1 MSRHSRT
8 RTGVALRVAL
18 ATVSTVIIIALMVVS
33 LVYRPSWLNPD
44 SSAISR
50 SLVSHTV
57 SPTQLETY
65 CPARMT
71 IADTE
76 AYGDSEYQASNGNV
90 ASSVRYTAFGSVF
103 RSSALTLGSED
114 TSSATTLNKPDAND
128 DDEIFV
134 ASGNVDDGAKLQDTR
149 LLASSDGTGAVSSV
163 MSWAT
168 DGDLKGVSAASCVAP
183 ALEQSFLVT
192 GTQAGMT
199 QQLVVANPSAKATS
213 LTVKVWGADAS
224 GALALSTGSTL
235 TVAANGET
243 VMNLAAAAAKQDALY
258 VTVSSDETPVAAIV
272 RSIAMDGLTAKGS
285 DYAVANNTASKK
297 LGFGALNEGDAVKL
311 YLFARQSADVTVS
324 WVDGKGLKQA
334 HRQTIEGDRAS
345 VIDLGDVPKGVTGII
360 ISSSQPISVSAKI
373 DDDGN
378 DGQSDFALVN
388 AASPSH
394 VSAVAIPDQASAKL
408 GVMNASDQEASAVL
422 RCYDA
427 DGKRIDERT
436 IALKAGAATMLDLAD
451 VDGTVAAV
459 SLNDDDGAMVWNG
472 RIGQED
478 VAKAKM
484 AGLSIIS
491 PVDLKETKERIWAN
505 ADMTVVR

>member
-8 RTGVALRVAL
+8 RAGVAMRVVL
-18 ATVSTVIIIALMVVS
+18 ATVSTLIIVALVVVS
-33 LVYRPSWLNPD
+33 LVYRPSWLKAD
-44 SSAISR
+44 SSAVSR
-50 SLVSHTV
+50 SSVSHTV

-103 RSSALTLGSED
+103 RSSALTLGSDD
-114 TSSATTLNKPDAND
+114 TSSATTLNKQDADD

-149 LLASSDGTGAVSSV
+149 LLTSNDGTGAVSSV

-168 DGDLKGVSAASCVAP
+168 DGDLKGVSAASCMSP

-192 GTQAGMT
+192 GTQTGMT

-213 LTVKVWGADAS
+213 LTVKVWGTDSS

-243 VMNLAAAAAKQDALY
+243 VMNLAAAASKQDALY
-258 VTVSSDETPVAAIV
+258 VTVSSAETPIAAII
-272 RSIAMDGLTAKGS
+272 RSIAMDGLTSKGS
-285 DYAVANNTASKK
+285 DYAAANNTASKR
-297 LGFGALNEGDAVKL
+297 LAFGALSEGDTVSL
-311 YLFARQSADVTVS
+311 YMFAHQTADLTVS
-324 WVDGKGLKQA
+324 WMDGKGLKQA
-334 HRQTIEGDRAS
+334 HRQTIEGNRAS
-345 VIDLGDVPKGVTGII
+345 VIDLGGVPKGATGLII
-360 ISSSQPISVSAKI
+360 DASQPVSASAKVE
-373 DDDGN
+373 DDGN
-378 DGQSDFALVN
+378 DGQADFALVN
-388 AASPSH
+388 ATGPSH
-394 VSAVAIPDQASAKL
+394 VSALAIPDQASAKL
-408 GVMNASDQEASAVL
+408 GVMNTSDQEASAVL

-436 IALKAGAATMLDLAD
+436 ITLKAGAATMLDLAD
-451 VDGTVAAV
+451 IDGAVAAA
-459 SLNDDDGAMVWNG
+459 SLDDDGGAMVWNG

-491 PVDLKETKERIWAN
+491 PVDLKETKEQIRAN

>member
-114 TSSATTLNKPDAND
+114 TSSATTLNKQDAND

-285 DYAVANNTASKK
+285 D
-297 LGFGALNEGDAVKL
+297 L
-311 YLFARQSADVTVS
+311 
-324 WVDGKGLKQA
+324 
-334 HRQTIEGDRAS
+334 
-345 VIDLGDVPKGVTGII
+345 
-360 ISSSQPISVSAKI
+360 
-373 DDDGN
+373 
-378 DGQSDFALVN
+378 
-388 AASPSH
+388 
-394 VSAVAIPDQASAKL
+394 
-408 GVMNASDQEASAVL
+408 
-422 RCYDA
+422 
-427 DGKRIDERT
+427 
-436 IALKAGAATMLDLAD
+436 
-451 VDGTVAAV
+451 
-459 SLNDDDGAMVWNG
+459 SL
-472 RIGQED
+472 IH
-478 VAKAKM
+478 
-484 AGLSIIS
+484 I
-491 PVDLKETKERIWAN
+491 
-505 ADMTVVR
+505 

>member
-1 MSRHSRT
+1 
-8 RTGVALRVAL
+8 
-18 ATVSTVIIIALMVVS
+18 
-33 LVYRPSWLNPD
+33 
-44 SSAISR
+44 
-50 SLVSHTV
+50 
-57 SPTQLETY
+57 
-65 CPARMT
+65 
-71 IADTE
+71 
-76 AYGDSEYQASNGNV
+76 
-90 ASSVRYTAFGSVF
+90 
-103 RSSALTLGSED
+103 
-114 TSSATTLNKPDAND
+114 
-128 DDEIFV
+128 
-134 ASGNVDDGAKLQDTR
+134 
-149 LLASSDGTGAVSSV
+149 
-163 MSWAT
+163 
-168 DGDLKGVSAASCVAP
+168 
-183 ALEQSFLVT
+183 
-192 GTQAGMT
+192 
-199 QQLVVANPSAKATS
+199 
-213 LTVKVWGADAS
+213 
-224 GALALSTGSTL
+224 
-235 TVAANGET
+235 
-243 VMNLAAAAAKQDALY
+243 
-258 VTVSSDETPVAAIV
+258 
-272 RSIAMDGLTAKGS
+272 MDGLTAKGS

-360 ISSSQPISVSAKI
+360 IS
-373 DDDGN
+373 
-378 DGQSDFALVN
+378 
-388 AASPSH
+388 PSH

-436 IALKAGAATMLDLAD
+436 ITLKAGAATMLDLAD

>member
-114 TSSATTLNKPDAND
+114 TSSATTLNKQDAND

-168 DGDLKGVSAASCVAP
+168 MKNRVRELRT
-183 ALEQSFLVT
+183 E
-192 GTQAGMT
+192 AGMT

-311 YLFARQSADVTVS
+311 YLFARRSADVTVS

-436 IALKAGAATMLDLAD
+436 ITLKAGAATMLDLAD
-451 VDGTVAAV
+451 VDGTVTAV

>member
-1 MSRHSRT
+1 M
-8 RTGVALRVAL
+8 
-18 ATVSTVIIIALMVVS
+18 
-33 LVYRPSWLNPD
+33 
-44 SSAISR
+44 
-50 SLVSHTV
+50 
-57 SPTQLETY
+57 
-65 CPARMT
+65 
-71 IADTE
+71 
-76 AYGDSEYQASNGNV
+76 
-90 ASSVRYTAFGSVF
+90 
-103 RSSALTLGSED
+103 
-114 TSSATTLNKPDAND
+114 NKQDAND

-297 LGFGALNEGDAVKL
+297 LGFGALNEGDEVKL
-311 YLFARQSADVTVS
+311 YLFARRSADVTVS

-388 AASPSH
+388 AASP
-394 VSAVAIPDQASAKL
+394 ASAKL

-436 IALKAGAATMLDLAD
+436 ISLKAGAATMLDLAD